1 MTRIFQLLYLAHRT
15 AFDIIK
21 FNQEVK
27 EYAHITNI
35 IVDSCF
41 RNTAF
46 VVCTPLRIILLC
58 VIAATRHS
66 ILTTLLQIANVRR
79 NMKRFCLFCT
89 CDAVYL
95 LQIICQQIQG
105 LIVRFERLF
114 RKLLHAAMGQELFDL
129 SVNFTHKKTPQFI
142 RHANPIN

>member
-1 MTRIFQLLYLAHRT
+1 MGTYKKKMEALLQ
-15 AFDIIK
+15 K
-21 FNQEVK
+21 GK
-27 EYAHITNI
+27 
-35 IVDSCF
+35 
-41 RNTAF
+41 
-46 VVCTPLRIILLC
+46 LRKDQCLILVLGGILLC

-95 LQIICQQIQG
+95 LQIIRQQIQG
-105 LIVRFERLF
+105 LIVCFERLF